1 MRKDS
6 EDENSPFTMCVGCL
20 RGKGNN
26 QGHSIKIFLGI
37 RNKEAYYNVYLFLLS
52 VCVIN
57 VHLVKLSIFEETEAT
72 FGYLYR
78 HVMFWKGVMTC
89 SQSVQGG
96 IISICSVS

>member
-1 MRKDS
+1 
-6 EDENSPFTMCVGCL
+6 MCVGCL

-26 QGHSIKIFLGI
+26 QDHSIKIFLGI

-57 VHLVKLSIFEETEAT
+57 AHLVKLSIFEETEAT